1 MNIQIS
7 LNRPVFAT
15 PYPTL
20 MAGPNKTHCELTIY
34 YEERER
40 MALVKGEGSDLDL
53 VKDDLLLSKA
63 MLRMLLLTCKSGADV
78 AMATTDGTDAIVS
91 LVGRVEERR
100 YY

>member
-1 MNIQIS
+1 
-7 LNRPVFAT
+7 
-15 PYPTL
+15 
-20 MAGPNKTHCELTIY
+20 MAGPNRTHYELTIY
-34 YEERER
+34 YEESGR
-40 MALVKGEGSDLDL
+40 MALVKGEGSGLDL